1 MFKNS
6 LDVGA
11 FILKKQRIV
20 DILNFVSRKGR
31 VIGGHSSSVV
41 SFDRTSQR
49 KSIALILR
57 LQKVESQ
64 IAVRFTFPLE
74 VVPGVDDTMVN
85 IFIFIGLLGYF
96 FEAGH
101 SSFLL
106 L

>member
-49 KSIALILR
+49 QSIALILR
-57 LQKVESQ
+57 LQ
-64 IAVRFTFPLE
+64 
-74 VVPGVDDTMVN
+74 
-85 IFIFIGLLGYF
+85 
-96 FEAGH
+96 
-101 SSFLL
+101 
-106 L
+106 